1 MVVFPSA
8 HTPMYRQDASSS
20 PNITT
25 ASTESTESGPLKS
38 QFRVSSTT
46 NVGLG
51 ILRKDAHSQMARRS
65 GTRRQW
71 LYRIEHHWHWTKYI
85 FDHIEY
91 HSLPHGTVPRVV
103 SFDAWPS
110 LLSWPTISN
119 ATKLLNLIHRYG
131 FNPWKTIFLLCIVVI
146 LWSGLLFLGC

>member
-71 LYRIEHHWHWTKYI
+71 LYRIEHH
-85 FDHIEY
+85 
-91 HSLPHGTVPRVV
+91 
-103 SFDAWPS
+103 
-110 LLSWPTISN
+110 
-119 ATKLLNLIHRYG
+119 
-131 FNPWKTIFLLCIVVI
+131 
-146 LWSGLLFLGC
+146 